1 MIVHRDVERLAL
13 LGWRLHP
20 ASQYSRAACIKDA
33 TELAT
38 CDLNQLDRWSWEFPG
53 CGWRVVMQGSGIWA
67 LDIDVPGADHVADGA
82 KALADLVAVH
92 GPLPPGPT
100 TRSGGGGSAIFFSH
114 TDEPIIGKT
123 GTPAP
128 GLDPRRGRQ
137 TVTVP
142 PSIHPRRRQPYSWL
156 LAPWDVSPPPAP
168 PWLLRLVVSPAAAPV
183 AGGPA
188 RLAERSQMS
197 RRYVE
202 AALRDA
208 TIRVATA
215 LEGQRNDTL
224 NREVFAMLRF
234 VADGSLDAAD
244 VALAMAQAGRQA
256 GLEQPEIQST
266 LTSALRARMRS

>member
-1 MIVHRDVERLAL
+1 
-13 LGWRLHP
+13 
-20 ASQYSRAACIKDA
+20 
-33 TELAT
+33 
-38 CDLNQLDRWSWEFPG
+38 
-53 CGWRVVMQGSGIWA
+53 
-67 LDIDVPGADHVADGA
+67 
-82 KALADLVAVH
+82 
-92 GPLPPGPT
+92 
-100 TRSGGGGSAIFFSH
+100 
-114 TDEPIIGKT
+114 
-123 GTPAP
+123 
-128 GLDPRRGRQ
+128 
-137 TVTVP
+137 
-142 PSIHPRRRQPYSWL
+142 
-156 LAPWDVSPPPAP
+156 
-168 PWLLRLVVSPAAAPV
+168 
-183 AGGPA
+183 
-188 RLAERSQMS
+188 MS